1 MIKRALMAVVA
12 VVLGASTAWAQDRAE
27 LSGFVG
33 YQFGGRVGLINGD
46 LKLGD
51 GVNYGAI
58 FDYTIRPGGQLEL
71 SYTRQESKLRW
82 IPFAGTIEEIDMPID
97 FWQIGGV
104 GYVDK
109 GRTRP
114 FGKITLGVTH
124 FMPQVNSIGN
134 RAISDEWR
142 FSVVLGLGVKVIP
155 TERVGLRLGG
165 NLYSTFL
172 DSGSSIW
179 CGGGAG
185 CSFGLFGTGIF
196 QADVQGGLTIF
207 F

>member
-1 MIKRALMAVVA
+1 VTVA
-12 VVLGASTAWAQDRAE
+12 LGASTAWAQNRGD
-27 LSGFVG
+27 LTGFVG
-33 YQFGGRVGLINGD
+33 YQFGGQVGLVNGD
-46 LKLGD
+46 LKLAD
-51 GVNYGAI
+51 GVNYGGI
-58 FDYTIRPGGQLEL
+58 LDFTVRPGAQVEL
-71 SYTRQESKLRW
+71 SYTRQESKLRFV
-82 IPFAGTIEEIDMPID
+82 PFVGTTQEIDMPID

-114 FGKITLGVTH
+114 FGKITLGATH
-124 FMPQVNSIGN
+124 FMPQASSIN
-134 RAISDEWR
+134 DRPITDEWR
-142 FSVVLGLGVKVIP
+142 FSMVLGLGVKVIP
-155 TERVGLRLGG
+155 SERVGLRLGG

-196 QADVQGGLTIF
+196 QADIQGGLTIF